1 MKTDLL
7 FLQRFHDGEL
17 PRAEAATVEH
27 LLAGRDDLRQESQR
41 MDALDQAMRA
51 QAEVTT
57 SVADPAAQ
65 AAAIMT
71 RLPARTPRAQVQV
84 SMSHVVIAAVL
95 VAFVGL
101 AVAVADSMAAVMRDV
116 VPVWALATV
125 SGICGLALLVAARP
139 LLHIEAGIIAK
150 LMRRRL
156 SVGDG
161 EVLVCRVLGVAL
173 IVGGAHI
180 AGVWS

>member
-41 MDALDQAMRA
+41 FDALDQAMRA
-51 QAEVTT
+51 QAEVT
-57 SVADPAAQ
+57 SVATDPTAQ
-65 AAAIMT
+65 AAAIMA
-71 RLPARTPRAQVQV
+71 RLPARTPRAQVQI
-84 SMSHVVIAAVL
+84 SISHVVAAAVL

-101 AVAVADSMAAVMRDV
+101 AVAVADTMASVMHDV

-125 SGICGLALLVAARP
+125 SGVCGFALLVAARP
-139 LLHIEAGIIAK
+139 LLRIEAGIVAR
-150 LMRRRL
+150 LLRRRL

-180 AGVWS
+180 AGVWG